1 MILVTVGTQLPFPR
15 LIGLL
20 DEMAPRLSKRVV
32 AQIGFDTEPPRNIE
46 YHRTLEPGLFDTL
59 FRDARV
65 IVAHAGMGTV
75 LAAKKHG
82 KPIIIFPRS
91 AALGEHRNEHQL
103 ATARALAGH
112 PGIYMAE
119 DQASLEDLLAQPDLA
134 PAGDGERLSLNR
146 LLETISSSLQA
157 R

>member
-1 MILVTVGTQLPFPR
+1 MILATVGTQLPFPR

-20 DEMAPRLSKRVV
+20 DEMAPRLSRRVV
-32 AQIGFDTEPPRNIE
+32 AQIGFNSELPKNIE
-46 YHRTLEPGLFDTL
+46 YHRNLEPGRFDTL
-59 FRDARV
+59 FREAAV

-103 ATARALAGH
+103 ATARALADH

-119 DQASLEDLLAQPDLA
+119 DQASLEDLLVQSDLV
-134 PAGDGERLSLNR
+134 PAGDGERPSLKR
-146 LLETISSSLQA
+146 LLETIANSL
-157 R
+157 RTR